1 MRIDIEHVQELKE
14 QLDEIN
20 KHSLHLIEIYE
31 NGVKIETDRHLIEAL
46 EQARIPNFNIMLD
59 MLYRQ

>member
-1 MRIDIEHVQELKE
+1 MRIDIEHVRELKE

-31 NGVKIETDRHLIEAL
+31 NGIRIETDRHLIEAL